1 MNSPGE
7 APGGSRK
14 VEHRERE
21 NARVRFCI
29 IEQKCGQ
36 EVGCPPRL
44 V

>member
-14 VEHRERE
+14 VGHRERE

-29 IEQKCGQ
+29 IEQKCGH